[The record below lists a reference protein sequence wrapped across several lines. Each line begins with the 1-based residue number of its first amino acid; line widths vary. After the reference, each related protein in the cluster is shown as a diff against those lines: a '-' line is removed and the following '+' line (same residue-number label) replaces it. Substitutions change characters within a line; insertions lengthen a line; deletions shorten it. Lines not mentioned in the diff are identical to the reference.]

1 MTSTSREQAWVI
13 AYDTPSDRRRR
24 KLAKL
29 LEGYGVR
36 VQWSVFECRLSQD
49 QITTLRRRLERLIQ
63 PAEDSVRLWPVPEKS
78 CAQVVHLGRATGSTA
93 WEDRVI

>member
-1 MTSTSREQAWVI
+1 MNGSREQALVI

-29 LEGYGVR
+29 LEGYGLR
-36 VQWSVFECRLSQD
+36 VQWSVFECRLRPEEIQV
-49 QITTLRRRLERLIQ
+49 LRRRLERLIV
-63 PAEDSVRLWPVPEKS
+63 PAEDSVRLWPVPERS
-78 CAQVVHLGRATGSTA
+78 CAQVVHLGRAVASTA